1 MNLSILISPRREL
14 ALRSSVPFT
23 PLGKEASI
31 YCYYCP
37 LCMEFFESIMRTKC
51 CGNYICLRCTIEY
64 LNAKGFV
71 AETVREII
79 GNTHLKNVN
88 CPNCFSTGFNPLLV
102 EKNDSIRDYSRE
114 VTGGLNI
121 MFVLTSFLL
130 LFFCCHHHYHINLS
144 PSYRCSGKSRDAF
157 SWQYLHTIESW

>member
-1 MNLSILISPRREL
+1 MSLNILISPRREL

-23 PLGKEASI
+23 PLGKEASV

-51 CGNYICLRCTIEY
+51 CGNYICLKCTIEY

-71 AETVREII
+71 AESVREII
-79 GNTHLKNVN
+79 GNALLKNVN
-88 CPNCFSTGFNPLLV
+88 CPNCFSTGFNPQLV

-114 VTGGLNI
+114 VTGGSNTI
-121 MFVLTSFLL
+121 M
-130 LFFCCHHHYHINLS
+130 CCPIS
-144 PSYRCSGKSRDAF
+144 
-157 SWQYLHTIESW
+157 